1 MEQDKL
7 LRLLGLAQRAG
18 KIKSG
23 NFAADESVKKGACC
37 LLLVS
42 SDTSEASKK
51 KARNMC
57 AYYDTPYREYSD
69 KEALGHAI
77 GKEMRSVV
85 AIEAAGFAGKIL
97 AILES
102 TESKGGSAIDG
113 KDQ

>member
-1 MEQDKL
+1 LEQDKL

-85 AIEAAGFAGKIL
+85 AIEDAGFAGKIL

>member
-77 GKEMRSVV
+77 GKEYRASLC
-85 AIEAAGFAGKIL
+85 ITDEQFAKQLRDKIL
-97 AILES
+97 N
-102 TESKGGSAIDG
+102 TSKSKDGGSN
-113 KDQ
+113 